1 MFLSVP
7 EIKKTTKSFRKKN
20 KMLDGDC
27 ENGDAFD
34 DGVYDGVSKVIVGEH
49 PAHGVVY
56 LKIEYMKDGDIVEKQ
71 HGTIRGQEITEVFL
85 KKKIYP

>member
-1 MFLSVP
+1 
-7 EIKKTTKSFRKKN
+7 
-20 KMLDGDC
+20 MLDGDC